1 METKPDTIHITAS
14 AKVEIQARRADLFIV
29 VRGSSVVGGNEAMK
43 KAKEVSALV
52 DELTRAGIKMEHIH
66 LEGASVET
74 SSGVLL
80 KSSSATY
87 RLRVRC
93 EDLEKLPEALDIVSA
108 QKNAALER
116 IAWKYNDEGARGR
129 GLEAAIAAAKSKA
142 QKVADALG
150 VKLLGVYSFNENAFD
165 EESPMPFQPQ
175 RAMMKARPAAAESE
189 PSLAMDIQHGKT
201 IQVNVEIEYRV
212 AGF

>member
-1 METKPDTIHITAS
+1 MESKPDTIHITAS
-14 AKVEIQARRADLFIV
+14 HREEINATHADLFV
-29 VRGSSVVGGNEAMK
+29 TVRGSSVVSGNEAMK

-52 DELTRAGIKMEHIH
+52 DELTGAGVAAEDIH
-66 LEGASVET
+66 LQGVHVET

-93 EDLEKLPEALDIVSA
+93 GKLEKLPGLLDIVAS

-116 IAWKYNDEGARGR
+116 IDWKYADESARER
-129 GLEAAIAAAKSKA
+129 GLRSAMEAAQSKA
-142 QKVADALG
+142 EKVAASLG
-150 VKLLGVYSFNENAFD
+150 VKLLGVYQFSENTFD
-165 EESPMPFQPQ
+165 EEMPTPFRGQG
-175 RAMMKARPAAAESE
+175 MVMKARQAAAESE
-189 PSLAMDIQHGKT
+189 PSLEMDIQHGKT

-212 AGF
+212 SGF